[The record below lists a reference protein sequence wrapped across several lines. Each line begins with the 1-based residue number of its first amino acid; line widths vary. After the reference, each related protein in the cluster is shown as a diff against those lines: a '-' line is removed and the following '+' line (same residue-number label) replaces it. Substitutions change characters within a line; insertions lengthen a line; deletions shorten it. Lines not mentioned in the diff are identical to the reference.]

1 MLFTKVHGLGN
12 DFIIID
18 GFKEKLPE
26 KLESLARYVCARNT
40 GVGGDGLVVL
50 QPAANADVRM
60 RIFNP
65 DGSEPEMCGNAI
77 RCVAQYMYK
86 RGLVEGNTVR
96 VDTLAGLIL
105 PTIIRHDT
113 GEMVRVDMGEPR
125 LNREEIPMAGGQG
138 RVIDEKLVV
147 NGDTYRV
154 TAVSMG
160 NPHCIIFVS
169 DVKNTDL
176 TGVGPSI
183 ENHKSF
189 PNKTNVEFVQVI
201 NRGHVLMRV
210 WERGVGET
218 MACGTGACAV
228 CVACVLNDLTDRAVK
243 VSLNGGD
250 LYIEW
255 EDDNHV
261 YMTGPAE
268 EVFEGKLIL
277 V

>member
-12 DFIIID
+12 DFIIVD

-26 KLESLARYVCARNT
+26 NLPSLARHVCTRNT

-50 QPAANADVRM
+50 TPTPNADVRM

-77 RCVAQYMYK
+77 RCVAQYMHK
-86 RGLVEGNTVR
+86 RGLAKGGTVR
-96 VDTLAGLIL
+96 VDTLAGLIV
-105 PTIIRHDT
+105 PTIVRHDK

-125 LNREEIPMAGGQG
+125 LNREEIPMAGDRGW
-138 RVIDEKLVV
+138 VINEDLIV
-147 NGDTYRV
+147 NDDTYRI

-160 NPHCIIFVS
+160 NPHCIIFVP
-169 DVKNTDL
+169 DVKSMDL
-176 TGVGPSI
+176 ANIGPAI
-183 ENHKSF
+183 ENHRSF

-201 NRGHVLMRV
+201 NREHVRMRV

-228 CVACVLNDLTDRAVK
+228 CVACVLNDLSERAVK
-243 VSLNGGD
+243 VTLEGGD

-255 EDDNHV
+255 GEDNRV
-261 YMTGPAE
+261 YMTGPSE